1 METPE
6 EVRRRVRREKQLA
19 SRLQLATTRLETA
32 QQERI
37 WAIAAAYA
45 AGLSIRKIAAATG
58 LSPSRVHQLLSNE
71 EAREIPGWLSPLR
84 EQGLASE
91 EDPLVYRHS
100 FLSTL
105 QICLAEE
112 VEVLRWCL
120 EWLERL
126 DRGEDVVV
134 NLRPDTDTE
143 TEFVRFDRARV
154 LRVLARIVADLD
166 ELAGK
171 PLAAVE
177 DQAQA
182 DEAARARHRR
192 RLAEPE
198 HPPKPLTQREQRA
211 VLRKA
216 FGLPPYGSDP
226 V

>member
-19 SRLQLATTRLETA
+19 IRLQLATTWLETA

-37 WAIAAAYA
+37 WAIAAAYE

-71 EAREIPGWLSPLR
+71 AREIPGWLSPLR

-91 EDPLVYRHS
+91 EDPLVDRHS

-143 TEFVRFDRARV
+143 TET
-154 LRVLARIVADLD
+154 
-166 ELAGK
+166 ET
-171 PLAAVE
+171 
-177 DQAQA
+177 
-182 DEAARARHRR
+182 ARHRR